1 MTTITK
7 GSEYFKKRKKKKD
20 KEKYDEAYS
29 TVVKP
34 TDKKKK
40 SDLYGTPFSSKP
52 GQKVKKLYWD
62 PETKKY
68 LPPPGVKEAKAK
80 LVDLDHALCS
90 FQVIPK
96 SLDHLKDLIKRV
108 KKIKSVTGIYFS

>member
-80 LVDLDHALCS
+80 GG
-90 FQVIPK
+90 VIRK
-96 SLDHLKDLIKRV
+96 YAHGGEAMVKGRAQTGGV
-108 KKIKSVTGIYFS
+108 KKIQISGKHWNKDIG